1 MPGASEVVAEDPVV
15 VYFEMEPGNGVG
27 THTDSEE
34 ELLLVI
40 EGHVSVT
47 IDDDE
52 GDLAADETAVVPR
65 KSPHSVRNVG
75 NETAAVIGFF
85 PKGEVHHAFD
95 QPVMP
100 YGTREFVPKHEPE
113 SAE

>member
-1 MPGASEVVAEDPVV
+1 MKSARLSDLELSEGWYENDETVRWRDTIPLTPGMPGASEVVAEDSVV

-47 IDDDE
+47 VDDGE
-52 GDLAADETAVVPR
+52 GDLAADEMAVVPR
-65 KSPHSVRNVG
+65 KAPHSVRNVG
-75 NETAAVIGFF
+75 NETA
-85 PKGEVHHAFD
+85 P
-95 QPVMP
+95 
-100 YGTREFVPKHEPE
+100 
-113 SAE
+113 